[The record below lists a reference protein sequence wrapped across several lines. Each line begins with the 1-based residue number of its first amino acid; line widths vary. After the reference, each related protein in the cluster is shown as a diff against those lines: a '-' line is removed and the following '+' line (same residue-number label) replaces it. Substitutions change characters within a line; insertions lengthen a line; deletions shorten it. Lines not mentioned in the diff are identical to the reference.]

1 MRNRCGDGSTTAGAG
16 SAASLVLKLARLG
29 LAAVAACVLLAVGA
43 TAAVA
48 KPSHKEADRF
58 GLFTDSS
65 AAGLAVQQSSGEVY
79 VLDRGTTQRVL
90 HFGADGSFI
99 GQFGPGASPDAASAA
114 YNAIA
119 SDDANDEILLADPS
133 NGGDRLNGAV
143 DRFSDTGTFVSQIDE
158 ANVPA
163 GSFQPNGNFSP
174 VVAVD
179 PSNGNVYVAHNGAS
193 NACDP
198 SDPVAPP
205 GVYVFDSS
213 GTLVTNITGT
223 GTDGQLSCPAGV
235 AVDAAGNVY
244 VLDSSVVRK
253 FTALGTYDSTPYAD
267 GGASNLAVNQ
277 TSGDLYVVEGNR
289 VIQFDSSGTR
299 VDAFGGNVLA
309 GPSAIAVQASNDR
322 VLVTDSG
329 NVIAFDPF
337 EAPDVTTDLATSV
350 STTEATLQGTINPQG
365 PDIFSNFEWGTD
377 TSYGNSTGFN
387 LIGSGTDPLPAFPE
401 TLTGLTPNTTYHFRV
416 VGTGFD
422 NIPYPGNDQTFT
434 TDAIEPTIA
443 DLASTVHS
451 TTTTAS
457 AHLSGT
463 INPNNAPTTYRFEW
477 GEDTNYGNSVPL
489 AGDPPGDAGGGTTP
503 TAVSADLADLEPGTE
518 YHWRI
523 TADNGSTPVVN
534 SPDQKFTAPALVP
547 EVTIDPASLSV
558 SNITRTSATVKANV
572 NTKGEPGTFH
582 VTATSG
588 SFVGTSALIDVP
600 ASDGVQTVS
609 ATVEGLPTGAT
620 INVRAS
626 IFTENGGSAQ
636 TDAVSFNTL
645 PFPVY
650 RPDPVNPDPGY
661 GCGAP
666 HLNDYSKTAKRGK
679 TITLTGS
686 DLGIGG
692 VVTFGSTEADSGT
705 WTSSSIQVDVPSSAK
720 GTVKVTANCGK
731 ASNTINVKIK
741 KKIVDCKKG
750 FKKKKV
756 KGKTRCVKKK
766 AKKKKRR

>member
-1 MRNRCGDGSTTAGAG
+1 MRNRCGDGSTMAT
-16 SAASLVLKLARLG
+16 SARSATSLVLKLARLG
-29 LAAVAACVLLAVGA
+29 LVAVAACVLLAVGA

-79 VLDRGTTQRVL
+79 VLDRGATQRVL

-143 DRFSDTGTFVSQIDE
+143 DRFSDTGTFISQIDE

-174 VVAVD
+174 VVAVN

-235 AVDAAGNVY
+235 AVDGAGNVY

-337 EAPDVTTDLATSV
+337 EAPDVTTDQATGV
-350 STTEATLQGTINPQG
+350 TDTEATLQGIINPQG

-434 TDAIEPTIA
+434 TDTIEPTIA
-443 DLASTVHS
+443 GEASTTHS
-451 TTTTAS
+451 TTTEVTAK
-457 AHLSGT
+457 LSGT

-477 GEDTNYGNSVPL
+477 GKTTSYGNSVPL
-489 AGDPPGDAGGGTTP
+489 AGDPAGDAGAGTTP
-503 TAVSADLADLEPGTE
+503 TAVSADLANLEPGAE

-523 TADNGSTPVVN
+523 TADNGTDSVN
-534 SPDQKFTAPALVP
+534 GTDQKFTAPALVP
-547 EVTIDPASLSV
+547 EITIDPASLSV
-558 SNITRTSATVKANV
+558 SNITKTSAIVKANV

-600 ASDGVQTVS
+600 DVNGPQTVS

-636 TDAVSFNTL
+636 TDAVSFDTL
-645 PFPVY
+645 PFDPYIPPPV
-650 RPDPVNPDPGY
+650 VPDPGY
-661 GCGAP
+661 GCNAP
-666 HLNDYSKTAKRGK
+666 HLNNYSKTAKRGK

-705 WTSSSIQVDVPSSAK
+705 WTSGSIQVDVPSNAK
-720 GTVKVTANCGK
+720 GTAKVTANCGK
-731 ASNTINVKIK
+731 ASNTINVKIAK
-741 KKIVDCKKG
+741 KKVTCKKG
-750 FKKKKV
+750 YKKKQV
-756 KGKTRCVKKK
+756 KGKTKCVKKKK
-766 AKKKKRR
+766 AKKKK